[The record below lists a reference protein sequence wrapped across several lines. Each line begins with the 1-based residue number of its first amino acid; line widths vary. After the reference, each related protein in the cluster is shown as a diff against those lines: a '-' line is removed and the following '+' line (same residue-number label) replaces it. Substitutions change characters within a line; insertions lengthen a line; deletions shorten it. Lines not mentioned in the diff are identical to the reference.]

1 LIDPPA
7 RSYLQIGQEQL
18 LDARRTFTVPPTK
31 SEVRDAFE
39 QFIIRKGADDPS
51 YRLAKASEIEDMAI
65 LTIDVMNLH
74 FSDIG
79 LPLALRGLVIAI
91 IGASSHARKDDEGW
105 FPLGDKDL
113 AVRVIDDKATK
124 GNTLQVRIRR
134 ARKKL
139 DEWQTLHE
147 LQLVEIRPG
156 GGKVEKDDRGR
167 VVTNDRGQIYLLGVP
182 THYRLPI
189 VDAMLE
195 VVHDYQ
201 VFPHRTADTLKR
213 LVKGMQRK
221 LGLLKRPEPP
231 EVDKICQQRRAKL
244 RAVSQVRRYLDL
256 SDDRAEALDE
266 IIDEI
271 KLIDVEIDS
280 DYFM

>member
-1 LIDPPA
+1 
-7 RSYLQIGQEQL
+7 
-18 LDARRTFTVPPTK
+18 
-31 SEVRDAFE
+31 
-39 QFIIRKGADDPS
+39 
-51 YRLAKASEIEDMAI
+51 
-65 LTIDVMNLH
+65 
-74 FSDIG
+74 
-79 LPLALRGLVIAI
+79 
-91 IGASSHARKDDEGW
+91 
-105 FPLGDKDL
+105 
-113 AVRVIDDKATK
+113 
-124 GNTLQVRIRR
+124 
-134 ARKKL
+134 
-139 DEWQTLHE
+139 

-167 VVTNDRGQIYLLGVP
+167 VVTNDKGQMYLLGVP

-271 KLIDVEIDS
+271 RLIDVEIDS